1 MANTSPITGKK
12 RNPNPKLGPDEDVPI
27 VPRPKGKGK
36 KKKKFTYTK
45 KGKAKAKRYAK
56 KLAKNRKKY
65 A

>member
-1 MANTSPITGKK
+1 M
-12 RNPNPKLGPDEDVPI
+12 PI
-27 VPRPKGKGK
+27 VGKGK

-65 A
+65 AWAPPQ

>member
-1 MANTSPITGKK
+1 M
-12 RNPNPKLGPDEDVPI
+12 PI
-27 VPRPKGKGK
+27 VGKGK